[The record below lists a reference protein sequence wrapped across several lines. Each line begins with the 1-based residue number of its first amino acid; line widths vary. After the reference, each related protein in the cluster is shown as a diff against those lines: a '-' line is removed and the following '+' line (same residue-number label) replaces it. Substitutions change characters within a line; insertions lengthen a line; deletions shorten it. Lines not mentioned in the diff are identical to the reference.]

1 MTSGNQRARPGDL
14 HPADVTSPPRDFI
27 LRGVHVLDQAGEFT
41 GPTDVR
47 VVNGHIDA
55 LAADLPVEK
64 SLTDVDLSGLWLMPG
79 IVDTHLHAVTHSFDG
94 WEQLSTPYSY
104 RITETLAALRGT
116 LHAGVTL
123 VRDAGGLDAGIRNA
137 VAAGLAEAP
146 ELQVSVV
153 PLSRT
158 GGHGDGFLAG
168 AGLELATDGMLPEYL
183 GRPPHLADGVD
194 EVRRVVRTI
203 LRSGAD
209 WIKIMA
215 TGGVMSTGAGAE
227 VGADAGAAIGV
238 DVPAEFTDDEIGT
251 AVAEARLR
259 GRPAMAHALGGPAVA
274 AAVRAG
280 VRSIEHGLW
289 ITESDAAAMAAAGT
303 FLVPTLGIYAH
314 LADTAGSLP
323 RPVAA
328 RAAAA
333 GAVLGQA
340 VRIAREAGV
349 RIALGTD
356 FAHRDMHGHNLAE
369 ITQLV
374 RAGLTMGEALLAATA
389 NGADLCGVGSVTGRL
404 RVGYRFDAVL
414 LDTDPSDPE
423 IFAVPESVTGVFA
436 GGRAIRPHPRWR
448 C

>member
-1 MTSGNQRARPGDL
+1 MASGNQRAWREGLRPND
-14 HPADVTSPPRDFI
+14 ATRPPPDFI
-27 LRGVHVLDQAGEFT
+27 LRGVHVLDQAGEFG

-47 VVNGHIDA
+47 VVDGHIA
-55 LAADLPVEK
+55 GLAANLPVEK
-64 SLTDVDLSGLWLMPG
+64 SLMDVDLSGRWLLPG

-104 RITETLAALRGT
+104 RIAETLAALRAT
-116 LHAGVTL
+116 LRAGVTL
-123 VRDAGGLDAGIRNA
+123 VRDAGGLDAGVRNA

-215 TGGVMSTGAGAE
+215 TGGVMSAGAGAD
-227 VGADAGAAIGV
+227 VGVDGGAGIGA

-251 AVAEARLR
+251 AVTEARLR
-259 GRPAMAHALGGPAVA
+259 GRPVMAHALGGSAIA
-274 AAVRAG
+274 TAVRAG

-289 ITESDAAAMAAAGT
+289 LAESDAAAMAAAGT

-323 RPVAA
+323 RPVAE

-333 GAVLGQA
+333 GAVVGQA

-356 FAHRDMHGHNLAE
+356 FAHRDMHGRNLAE
-369 ITQLV
+369 IAQLV
-374 RAGLTMGEALLAATA
+374 RAGLPLAEALLAATA

-404 RVGYRFDAVL
+404 QVGYRFDAIV
-414 LDTDPSDPE
+414 LDTDPSDAE

-436 GGRAIRPHPRWR
+436 GGRAVRPHPRWP